1 MAYGGHDGDA
11 NSMSHASDPPSL
23 HVEFSADEWG
33 DLRRSTPMT
42 LTEEDLAELRGIN
55 VELDMAEVERI
66 FLPMSRLLNLYV
78 AGSQELYRASATF
91 LGELP
96 HKVPFVIGIAGSV
109 AVGKSTTARLL
120 QALLGRWPDHPVVDL
135 VTTDGFLW
143 PNAVLEARGIM
154 DRKGFPE
161 SYDRR
166 RLINFMDR
174 IKSGAPEVR
183 APIYSHLLYDRTEDE
198 VVIRRPDI
206 VIVEGLNVLQ
216 TGQVDDLNPVFVS
229 DFFDFS
235 IYVDADVTHIRDW
248 YIERF
253 STLRETAF
261 RDPRSYFRKYGDLSD
276 EQATQTATE
285 IWTSINE
292 RNLVENILPTRSR
305 ADLIIRKGSD
315 HRTTKVELRR
325 Q

>member
-1 MAYGGHDGDA
+1 
-11 NSMSHASDPPSL
+11 
-23 HVEFSADEWG
+23 
-33 DLRRSTPMT
+33 MT
-42 LTEEDLAELRGIN
+42 LTEADLEELRGIN
-55 VELDMAEVERI
+55 VELDMTEVERV

-109 AVGKSTTARLL
+109 AVGKSTTARVL
-120 QALLGRWPDHPVVDL
+120 QALLGRWPDHPTVDL

-143 PNAVLEARGIM
+143 PNAVLEERGIM

-166 RLINFMDR
+166 RLINFMDQ
-174 IKSGAPEVR
+174 IKSGSQEVR
-183 APIYSHLLYDRTEDE
+183 APVYSHLLYDRTDEE

-216 TGQVDDLNPVFVS
+216 TGQVDDMNPVFVS

-235 IYVDADVTHIRDW
+235 IYVHAEVTDIRDW
-248 YIERF
+248 YVERF
-253 STLRETAF
+253 FTLRETAF
-261 RDPRSYFRKYGDLSD
+261 RDPRSYFRKYGDLTD
-276 EQATQTATE
+276 EEATDTATA

-305 ADLIIRKGSD
+305 ADLIIRKGRN
-315 HRTTKVELRR
+315 HRTTEVQLRR